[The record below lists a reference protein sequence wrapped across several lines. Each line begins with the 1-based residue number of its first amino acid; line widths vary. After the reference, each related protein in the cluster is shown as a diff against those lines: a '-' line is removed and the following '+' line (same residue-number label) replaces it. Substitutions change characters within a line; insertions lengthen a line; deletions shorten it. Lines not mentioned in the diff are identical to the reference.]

1 MTTQIPPFS
10 ELGLHEDVLRALH
23 DVGYE
28 VPTPIQAQTIPPL
41 LEGRDVLG
49 QAQTGTGKTA
59 AFALPVLSRIDIGQ
73 RLPQTL
79 VLAPTRELALQ
90 VAEAMQKYAA
100 HLDGFRVL
108 PVYGGTGFQGQLR
121 ALKRGVHVIVG
132 TPGRVM
138 DHMRRGTLDLSELD
152 TLVLDEAD
160 EMLRM
165 GFIDDVKWILEHA
178 PEDRRIALFSATM
191 PPVIRRI
198 AREHLRDP
206 IEIRIEQ
213 ATRTAET
220 VTQRFRIV
228 PHHHKVDVLT
238 RVLESEP
245 YDGMLIFVRTR
256 NGAVELSDK
265 LTARGIAC
273 DALNGDVPQ
282 HRREQIVNQLKAGK
296 IDVLVAT
303 DVAARG
309 LDVERL
315 THVINYDPPHDSE
328 AYVHRIGR
336 TGRAGREGQAIL
348 FLTPREKHI
357 ARSIERSTGQKMTK
371 LMLPTTEEVNAQR
384 LARYREQI
392 TEAIGS
398 EDAAPFREIVAELIA
413 QDHDPVD
420 VAAAI
425 ALVGQ
430 GDDPLLLEAPPKWER
445 DAIAWRERHRKGEHQ
460 RSDARKREEKFRERP
475 GKPGPGGKGEPM
487 ETFRV
492 AVGYRD
498 GLRPGNLVGAITA
511 EAGLEGRFIGQI
523 DIRTDYALV
532 ELPTGMP
539 NELLRL
545 MQGVRVCGK
554 RLEMKRTDERASKNR
569 FAGAR
574 GKKGP
579 KKGGK
584 GTAKRFANKGKRTK
598 SSGPRSE

>member
-1 MTTQIPPFS
+1 MITETPPFS

-28 VPTPIQAQTIPPL
+28 VPTPIQAKTIPPL
-41 LEGRDVLG
+41 LAGKDVLG

-59 AFALPVLSRIDIGQ
+59 AFALPVLSRINLDAK
-73 RLPQTL
+73 LPQTL

-90 VAEAMQKYAA
+90 VAEAMQSYAA
-100 HLDGFRVL
+100 HLRGFRVL

-121 ALKRGVHVIVG
+121 ALERGVHVIVG

-165 GFIDDVKWILEHA
+165 GFIDDVQWILEHA

-191 PPVIRRI
+191 PPVIRTI
-198 AREHLRDP
+198 ARKHLRDP

-213 ATRTAET
+213 STRTAET

-245 YDGMLIFVRTR
+245 FDGMLVFVRTR
-256 NGAVELSDK
+256 NDAVELSDK
-265 LTARGIAC
+265 LAARGVATA
-273 DALNGDVPQ
+273 ALNGDVPQ

-315 THVINYDPPHDSE
+315 THVVNYDPPHDSE

-371 LMLPTTEEVNAQR
+371 LLLPTTDEVNAQR
-384 LARYREQI
+384 LERYKQQI
-392 TEAIGS
+392 AEAIGS
-398 EDAAPFREIVAELIA
+398 EEAAPFREIAAELIA
-413 QDHDPVD
+413 LDHDPAD

-430 GDDPLLLEAPPKWER
+430 GDEPLLLDAPPKWER
-445 DAIAWRERHRKGEHQ
+445 EAIAWRDRHRKGEHE
-460 RSDARKREEKFRERP
+460 RSDARKREEKFRDRP
-475 GKPGPGGKGEPM
+475 GKPREDGKGEPM
-487 ETFRV
+487 DTFRV

-511 EAGLEGRFIGQI
+511 EAGLAGRFIGQI
-523 DIRTDYALV
+523 DIRTDYSLV

-539 NELLRL
+539 NELLRV
-545 MQGVRVCGK
+545 MQGVWVCGK
-554 RLEMKRTDERASKNR
+554 RLEMQRTDERASKNR
-569 FAGAR
+569 FTGAR
-574 GKKGP
+574 EKKGP

-584 GTAKRFANKGKRTK
+584 GKAKRNPNKGKRGK
-598 SSGPRSE
+598 ESGPRSD